1 MAAAPTPKR
10 TTCCSPAV
18 PPPPVIGAAVGVT
31 VAGGVTVTVT
41 VTCGVTVWVA
51 GTLEGTL
58 DPGVVPPSEPDAVTV
73 VVVVA
78 EMVTEGEPGTVGFED
93 EPEQAETATGT
104 SRSGRPSQEP
114 SPRGEPSPRDRHA
127 QLHRPSS
134 RGRLMSSVFPVK
146 ASETG
151 IGRKTRT
158 ADARRPRRRGQA
170 SGNRRPLRRPGPTQQ
185 AVTRSRARRSE

>member
-1 MAAAPTPKR
+1 
-10 TTCCSPAV
+10 
-18 PPPPVIGAAVGVT
+18 VIGAAVGVT

-78 EMVTEGEPGTVGFED
+78 EMVTEGEPGTVGVED

-104 SRSGRPSQEP
+104 SRVRAPQ
-114 SPRGEPSPRDRHA
+114 PRAVSLAANVVLATAMRNFMGPPHA
-127 QLHRPSS
+127 
-134 RGRLMSSVFPVK
+134 
-146 ASETG
+146 
-151 IGRKTRT
+151 
-158 ADARRPRRRGQA
+158 
-170 SGNRRPLRRPGPTQQ
+170 PG
-185 AVTRSRARRSE
+185 